1 MISLRH
7 EILWRGKP
15 LAELNSYEL
24 RDALTWA
31 ALEIERLNKPTEKP
45 VGPMPPQWV
54 TGISAGRGP

>member
-31 ALEIERLNKPTEKP
+31 ALEIERLNNSDQKSVPA
-45 VGPMPPQWV
+45 PQWV
-54 TGISAGRGP
+54 TGIQRGAT